1 MPFGPVNSIPE
12 AVEDP
17 QVAHLGM
24 IVPVEER
31 SEGARHSVRP
41 AFTFDG
47 ERATGVD
54 AAPTIDEDGQAIRE
68 ALARNREAWP
78 ERIRP
83 DTLAKSA

>member
-1 MPFGPVNSIPE
+1 MRASKAID
-12 AVEDP
+12 DP
-17 QVAHLGM
+17 QVAYLGM

-47 ERATGVD
+47 KRATGVD
-54 AAPTIDEDGQAIRE
+54 AAPTIDEDGPAIRE

-78 ERIRP
+78 ERSGP